1 MLYTLYMKKILLI
14 IIVFFIAIVSFKVI
28 TNNSQEKPQ
37 DIIQPNIKYMIE
49 NKTLNYRVPE
59 VASEDFEFKTRNNS
73 ETNES
78 AIDILPIKP
87 RPVDFA
93 WASVNIHL
101 SEKPINM
108 DELIINP
115 EYSKVSVSGIPALTK
130 KLNEDGFIREYV
142 LNKSDRG
149 VTIKIYL
156 NNPNTQDEFEP
167 AINKILNNLEF
178 Y

>member
-1 MLYTLYMKKILLI
+1 MLLV
-14 IIVFFIAIVSFKVI
+14 IVFCLALVSFKII
-28 TNNSQEKPQ
+28 TSNSQEKPQ
-37 DIIQPNIKYMIE
+37 DTRIPNIEYMIE

-59 VASEDFEFKTRNNS
+59 VTSEDFEFKTRDN
-73 ETNES
+73 NES
-78 AIDILPIKP
+78 NESSIDILPIKP

-101 SEKPINM
+101 SEKSINLT
-108 DELIINP
+108 DLSNNQ
-115 EYSKVSVSGIPALTK
+115 EYTKVTISGIPALTK

-149 VTIKIYL
+149 VTIKVYL